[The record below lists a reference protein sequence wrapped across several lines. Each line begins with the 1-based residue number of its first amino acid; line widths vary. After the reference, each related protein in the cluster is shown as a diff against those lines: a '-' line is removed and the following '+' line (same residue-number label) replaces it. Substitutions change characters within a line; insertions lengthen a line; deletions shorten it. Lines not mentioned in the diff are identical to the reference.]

1 MRGRYGERISIYS
14 EDLSVPTQENEF
26 RFCTS
31 HFYNQGWNWTWKN
44 NLLFCNRERQASV
57 SIPPERWIFITRFI
71 PVEPKFLSLI
81 GKLSV
86 RDNQLFMNWYGK
98 PIGSLLRSESIS
110 VLPITLS
117 QLQMDLSIQKWNIYF
132 LLSENLRLHGP
143 FIWVLIMLQKT
154 LVKVGSKP
162 MQWEL
167 TVSWKQQLKKTVL
180 TTLTLRTTV
189 RENEWFKRWMIRVI
203 LLIIYNAVIRTQKC
217 AEYS

>member
-1 MRGRYGERISIYS
+1 MSTLIKNISIILQKMVRVKLLSLHATAKNSIRKSNNKGELMRGRYGERISIYS
-14 EDLSVPTQENEF
+14 EDSSVPTQENEF

-57 SIPPERWIFITRFI
+57 SNPPVRWIFITRFI

-110 VLPITLS
+110 VLRARLYNFRWIWAS
-117 QLQMDLSIQKWNIYF
+117 KNEIY
-132 LLSENLRLHGP
+132 
-143 FIWVLIMLQKT
+143 
-154 LVKVGSKP
+154 
-162 MQWEL
+162 
-167 TVSWKQQLKKTVL
+167 
-180 TTLTLRTTV
+180 
-189 RENEWFKRWMIRVI
+189 I
-203 LLIIYNAVIRTQKC
+203 LF
-217 AEYS
+217 